1 MIPTVGTT
9 ATSHFV
15 RNVVRKHKVTDATAI
30 AMLVKLPM
38 HVKIPSERLLL
49 EMEDLLKLGSTV
61 STQVR
66 KASILCFSIL
76 IRKTFMHQHS
86 DVVNPL
92 LERYLH
98 RFLDH
103 VKSKHYNVFK
113 YIKSMQQKWILYVVK
128 YKYIFKIDFTNGSNL
143 LMKKGL
149 KATIKC
155 SCHYISRNPFRKCFR
170 WAIVRDENG
179 ISHGDKERASG

>member
-9 ATSHFV
+9 AANHFV
-15 RNVVRKHKVTDATAI
+15 RNIVRKHKVTDATAM
-30 AMLVKLPM
+30 AMLAKLPM
-38 HVKIPSERLLL
+38 HVKVPSERLLL

-61 STQVR
+61 SPQVR

-76 IRKTFMHQHS
+76 IRKTFIHQQS

-103 VKSKHYNVFK
+103 VKSKYCIISICIKHEEHAKVDL
-113 YIKSMQQKWILYVVK
+113 YILLI
-128 YKYIFKIDFTNGSNL
+128 TNIY
-143 LMKKGL
+143 L
-149 KATIKC
+149 K
-155 SCHYISRNPFRKCFR
+155 
-170 WAIVRDENG
+170 
-179 ISHGDKERASG
+179 

>member
-9 ATSHFV
+9 AASHFV

-38 HVKIPSERLLL
+38 HVKVPSERLLL

-61 STQVR
+61 SPQVR

-76 IRKTFMHQHS
+76 IRKTFMNQDS

-103 VKSKHYNVFK
+103 VKSKCCIVFK
-113 YIKSMQQKWILYVVK
+113 YIRSYKNGFYTLLSINK
-128 YKYIFKIDFTNGSNL
+128 Y
-143 LMKKGL
+143 L
-149 KATIKC
+149 K
-155 SCHYISRNPFRKCFR
+155 
-170 WAIVRDENG
+170 
-179 ISHGDKERASG
+179 